1 MDILLSGLITV
12 IVLSVAFLVGKMVIR
27 RRVQRGGGHDYAG
40 MPRGFT
46 GEDEKEQLA
55 RAIRGEAPTFG
66 VTRHDVMTGPDGPF
80 HVGVITDYGPS
91 FSSYG
96 KSTSVHGE
104 TWSFLAIP
112 VPLRALRTELKPEQ
126 GRPYD
131 DVNTEWD
138 AFNRAWDV
146 TTARG
151 IFANA
156 LLTGPM
162 QQFLMTA
169 VGNRIVITRGWIAVL
184 WPGEQGSIP
193 AREGLRIVYGIRANI
208 PGFLWQELAM

>member
-12 IVLSVAFLVGKMVIR
+12 IVLGVAYLVGKDGLGPEGTER
-27 RRVQRGGGHDYAG
+27 RWARLRGDVTRLH
-40 MPRGFT
+40 RGRREGF
-46 GEDEKEQLA
+46 A
-55 RAIRGEAPTFG
+55 RAIRGEAPTFR
-66 VTRHDVMTGPDGPF
+66 VMRHDVMTGPDGPF

-91 FSSYG
+91 ISSYG

-112 VPLRALRTELKPEQ
+112 VPFRALRTELKPER

-131 DVNTEWD
+131 DVNTGWD

-151 IFANA
+151 ILANA

-169 VGNRIVITRGWIAVL
+169 VGNRIVITQGWFAVL
-184 WPGEQGSIP
+184 RPGEQGSIP